1 MKNFTTT
8 KFYPLTFNIQPN
20 RIKSIVANI
29 HVIISATHP
38 KGHIFLKTP
47 LLQNIASKQRPK

>member
-1 MKNFTTT
+1 MKIFTIT
-8 KFYPLTFNIQPN
+8 YNPLTSNLQPN